1 MEILGYIL
9 RWLALSQMK
18 MQIELRTIVL
28 FYRKAAA
35 AIGAEGVHPRTP
47 KAFFYNL
54 FNLRMNTHRV

>member
-18 MQIELRTIVL
+18 MQIEFRTTVF
-28 FYRKAAA
+28 FYCKAAA
-35 AIGAEGVHPRTP
+35 VRGRGCVHPRTP

-54 FNLRMNTHRV
+54 FNLRMNMHHV